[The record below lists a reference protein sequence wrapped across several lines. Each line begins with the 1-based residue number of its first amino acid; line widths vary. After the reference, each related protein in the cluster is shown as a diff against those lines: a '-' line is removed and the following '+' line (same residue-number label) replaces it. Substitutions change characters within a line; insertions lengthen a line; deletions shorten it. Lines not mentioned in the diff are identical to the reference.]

1 MATMGERIKQLRK
14 ENGMTQT
21 ALAKALGVT
30 KGTVSTWETNSRTPS
45 FEALDS
51 MSDIFKR
58 SFDYIMGKSDDATP
72 RVQSEEDPEN
82 LALSQ
87 VEDDLTE
94 YALKYAR
101 LDSYG
106 REAVEAIIRAEYNRC
121 RSENTLAPIA
131 AYYGSISVRK
141 ESSEE

>member
-21 ALAKALGVT
+21 ALAEVLGVT

-45 FEALDS
+45 FEALDD

-72 RVQSEEDPEN
+72 RVQSEENLEN
-82 LALSQ
+82 LVLSQ

-106 REAVEAIIRAEYNRC
+106 REAVEAIIREEYNRC
-121 RSENTLAPIA
+121 RNENTLTPAA
-131 AYYGSISVRK
+131 AYYGSISIRK
-141 ESSEE
+141 VAAEE

>member
-1 MATMGERIKQLRK
+1 MTMGERIKQLRK
-14 ENGMTQT
+14 ENGLTQT
-21 ALAKALGVT
+21 ALAEALGVT

-72 RVQSEEDPEN
+72 RVLSEEDLESI
-82 LALSQ
+82 ALSR

-106 REAVEAIIRAEYNRC
+106 HEAVEAIIRAEYNRC
-121 RSENTLAPIA
+121 RNENTLASSA
-131 AYYGSISVRK
+131 AYFGNISIRK
-141 ESSEE
+141 ESAEE

>member
-21 ALAKALGVT
+21 ALAEALGVT

-45 FEALDS
+45 FETLNS
-51 MSDIFKR
+51 MSDIFQR

-72 RVQSEEDPEN
+72 RVQSEESLEN

-101 LDSYG
+101 LDGYG
-106 REAVEAIIRAEYNRC
+106 REAVEAIIRMEYNRC
-121 RSENTLAPIA
+121 RCENTLTSPTE
-131 AYYGSISVRK
+131 YYGSIFIRK
-141 ESSEE
+141 